1 MVTILLRQ
9 GAWPAAR
16 LWRRSGR
23 GIGIDRGGEDTGRPH
38 AYGAG
43 LPVDERPVQRS
54 CVVIDRNYSHP
65 GIYSTLIL
73 LSAIFLL
80 LVWRFTLP
88 LA

>member
-9 GAWPAAR
+9 GATGRTRAR
-16 LWRRSGR
+16 GQLRACG
-23 GIGIDRGGEDTGRPH
+23 GGRGGEDTGRPH

-43 LPVDERPVQRS
+43 LPVDKRPVQRW
-54 CVVIDRNYSHP
+54 CVVIDGNYSHP
-65 GIYSTLIL
+65 YIYSTPIL
-73 LSAIFLL
+73 LSVVFLL